1 MKVYII
7 GSLRNPKI
15 PEVANTLQSEG
26 FDAFDSWFSCGPEAD
41 DKWREHEKFRGHT
54 YAEALNGYAAGHIFQ
69 FDKSHL
75 DTSDAAV
82 LVMPAGK
89 SAHLELG
96 YMIGKGK
103 PGFILFDG
111 EPERWDVMTLFA
123 TGVFFKIDELIAAL
137 RGYNSYIVQP
147 AFLRPWGHQ

>member
-111 EPERWDVMTLFA
+111 EPDRLDLMPPNLATDFFFSREELF
-123 TGVFFKIDELIAAL
+123 VAL
-137 RGYNSYIVQP
+137 KNLKDAVDSGLP
-147 AFLRPWGHQ
+147 F